1 MKNIKSLLFLIIGL
15 FLLLSGIL
23 YLVIKQIPPS
33 EIIIKSQS
41 DSPSVISQPAPNDT
55 RTAQGTLV
63 RINNNILSVQ
73 ISGASV
79 QHFIVSKT
87 FDFQQ
92 LVSGTPQ
99 RGDAKTVPAA
109 YSDLKTGQQILVIA
123 EKNSNYAR
131 SVYILQ

>member
-1 MKNIKSLLFLIIGL
+1 M
-15 FLLLSGIL
+15 LSGIL

-33 EIIIKSQS
+33 EIIIKSFSFEKVS
-41 DSPSVISQPAPNDT
+41 DTAQNESSPVISQPAPNDT

-99 RGDAKTVPAA
+99 RGDARSVPAT

-123 EKNSNYAR
+123 EKDSNYAR